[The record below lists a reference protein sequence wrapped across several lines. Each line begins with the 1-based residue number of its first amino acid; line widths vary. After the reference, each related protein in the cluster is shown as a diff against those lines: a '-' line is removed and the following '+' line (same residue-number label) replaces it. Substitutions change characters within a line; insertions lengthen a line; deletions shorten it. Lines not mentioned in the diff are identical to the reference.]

1 MKYDVGGTQ
10 GQYQPGSNDR
20 VLANKLDI
28 TDPCDMN
35 DAELVLLEK
44 LYEDVLLN
52 NLSAN
57 AIKISDIKNWHRR
70 WLGNV
75 YDWAGEERTVN
86 LSKGGFQFAA
96 APQIP
101 KLLSQFEQGYLNK
114 YTPCTG
120 YTDLQLIEVVAI
132 THIEFILIHPFREN
146 NGRLSRLLADV
157 MVAQAGY
164 QPLDYTLWDKNKEA
178 YFSAI
183 QQGVSL
189 NYEPMKEWVSR
200 ILLRS

>member
-146 NGRLSRLLADV
+146 ESDFVDQFLTAQSSHETDVYLVYWLMLWLHKLVINHLIILCGIKIKKLTFLL
-157 MVAQAGY
+157 
-164 QPLDYTLWDKNKEA
+164 
-178 YFSAI
+178 FSK
-183 QQGVSL
+183 G
-189 NYEPMKEWVSR
+189 
-200 ILLRS
+200 